1 MQLGLLKAG
10 VNVEI
15 IKYRKIYFLF
25 SASLILLS
33 FIFLFTKGLNL
44 GIDFKGGIVIDAV
57 GPATYSKDTLLNKI
71 KDINIKDVTIK
82 DFDNNKIQLLINIDS
97 LNNFTDIAT
106 LVSSVKKV
114 IEPYNFKIVQSQFV
128 GPSISKEL
136 LQGAIISIS
145 LSFLGIMIY
154 LWIRFD
160 WQYGLIG
167 VIALIHDVVITLLF
181 LSISS
186 FEVNVS
192 TIAALLTIV
201 GYSINDT
208 VVIFDQVRE
217 NIKKYIK
224 QDVSKI
230 LKISMNQIL
239 SRSLA
244 TSITV
249 LLVLFAIFLLGGES
263 LKSFSFTLLV
273 GIIFGTYSS
282 LCIAAPL
289 LMIFGDVKSKFL
301 QKR

>member
-15 IKYRKIYFLF
+15 IKYRKIFFLF
-25 SASLILLS
+25 SSSLVLLS
-33 FIFLFTKGLNL
+33 FIFLFNKGLNL

-57 GPATYSKDTLLNKI
+57 GPGNYSKSTLLKQI
-71 KDINIKDVTIK
+71 KDINIEDVTIK
-82 DFDNNKIQLLINIDS
+82 DFNNNKIQLLINIDS
-97 LNNFTDIAT
+97 LKNFTDIAN

-114 IEPYNFKIVQSQFV
+114 IEPYNFNIVQSQFV

-136 LQGAIISIS
+136 LKGAIISIT
-145 LSFLGIMIY
+145 LSFLGIMLY

-167 VIALIHDVVITLLF
+167 VIALVHDVIITLLF
-181 LSISS
+181 LSITS

-217 NIKKYIK
+217 NVKKYINK
-224 QDVSKI
+224 NVSTI

-244 TSITV
+244 TSLTV
-249 LLVLFAIFLLGGES
+249 FLVMFAIFLLGGES
-263 LKSFSFTLLV
+263 LKSFSFTLLIGV
-273 GIIFGTYSS
+273 IFGTYSS

-289 LMIFGDVKSKFL
+289 LMTLGNVKSKFL
-301 QKR
+301 QKQ

>member
-1 MQLGLLKAG
+1 MKLGLLKAG
-10 VNVEI
+10 VNVEM
-15 IKYRKIYFLF
+15 IKYRKIFFLF
-25 SASLILLS
+25 SASLVLLS
-33 FIFLFTKGLNL
+33 FIFLFAKGLNL

-57 GPATYSKDTLLNKI
+57 GPANYSKSTLLKQI
-71 KDINIKDVTIK
+71 KDINIEDVTIK
-82 DFDNNKIQLLINIDS
+82 DFNNNKIQLLINIDS
-97 LNNFTDIAT
+97 LKNFTDIAN

-114 IEPYNFKIVQSQFV
+114 IEPYNFNIVQSQFV

-136 LQGAIISIS
+136 LKGTIISIT
-145 LSFLGIMIY
+145 LSFLGIMLY

-167 VIALIHDVVITLLF
+167 VIALVHDVIITLLF
-181 LSISS
+181 LSITS

-217 NIKKYIK
+217 NVKKYINK
-224 QDVSKI
+224 NVSTI

-244 TSITV
+244 TSLTV
-249 LLVLFAIFLLGGES
+249 FLVMFAIFLLGGES
-263 LKSFSFTLLV
+263 LKSFSFTLLIGV
-273 GIIFGTYSS
+273 IFGTYSS

-289 LMIFGDVKSKFL
+289 LMIFGNVKSKFL
-301 QKR
+301 HKQ